1 MPGNVCLAAGPGRT
15 ARPPA
20 GALPERV
27 IMSITGHRT
36 RATFDRYNIT
46 NEADL
51 DDAATRMQAYKGYQK
66 GVGVRF
72 EW

>member
-1 MPGNVCLAAGPGRT
+1 
-15 ARPPA
+15 
-20 GALPERV
+20 
-27 IMSITGHRT
+27 MSITGHRT

-51 DDAATRMQAYKGYQK
+51 DDAAKRMQAYKGYQK